1 MLNRLSFLSEND
13 DLHQCRTAGLAFLR
27 RRGVYGEVQ
36 RHVPGL
42 TTRRRQYLRQ
52 LLTVTLPKIHRGV
65 CLHFKRFQ
73 QFTEIEVVLPSVLTE
88 ESGIFRP
95 GILAVDGHVSGQIFH
110 TSISFSIRPG
120 PCLPG
125 GRICLVI
132 LCSKKYSLLSAGIC
146 HGLPNAPASALPATC
161 VCRRH
166 GPAGR

>member
-52 LLTVTLPKIHRGV
+52 LLTVTLPKIHSGV
-65 CLHFKRFQ
+65 PLHFKRFQ
-73 QFTEIEVVLPSVLTE
+73 QFTEIEVILPSVLTE

-95 GILAVDGHVSGQIFH
+95 GVLAVDGHVSGQIFH

-125 GRICLVI
+125 GRICLPVS
-132 LCSKKYSLLSAGIC
+132 CSKRYSPLSAGIC
-146 HGLPNAPASALPATC
+146 HGRQRVPSSVPPVTC
-161 VCRRH
+161 ACRWH